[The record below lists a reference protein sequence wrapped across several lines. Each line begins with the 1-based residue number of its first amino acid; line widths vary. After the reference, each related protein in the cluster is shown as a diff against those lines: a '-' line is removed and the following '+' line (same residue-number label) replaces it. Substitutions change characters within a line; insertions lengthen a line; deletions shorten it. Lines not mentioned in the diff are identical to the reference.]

1 MAFYKIRKKKVNGLY
16 YPEAVV
22 MGKQVSTMEVAAML
36 SDRSTVTRADTLA
49 VLSDLGTVLSNY
61 MAQGRSV
68 KLDGIGSFRYTI
80 CAKKQGVESEEKVS
94 ANQIKNVRVRFT
106 PETTRNSDNS
116 VATRSMQA
124 FSIDWIKWTPKEEEK
139 KGSTDDGEEENDN
152 GDSGSGGTS
161 GGGTGNNPL

>member
-1 MAFYKIRKKKVNGLY
+1 MAFFKIRKKKVNGLY

-94 ANQIKNVRVRFT
+94 TNQIKNVRVRFT

-124 FSIDWIKWTPKEEEK
+124 FSIDWIKWNPKEEEK
-139 KGSTDDGEEENDN
+139 KGLNEQNDI
-152 GDSGSGGTS
+152 SYAIMTRYEIKRRMIIIF
-161 GGGTGNNPL
+161 

>member
-1 MAFYKIRKKKVNGLY
+1 MAFYKIRKKKVNGLF

-22 MGKQVSTMEVAAML
+22 MGKQVSTMEIATML

-49 VLSDLGTVLSNY
+49 VLSDLGSVLSTF

-94 ANQIKNVRVRFT
+94 TNQIKNVRVRFI

-116 VATRSMQA
+116 VATRSMQT
-124 FSIDWIKWTPKEEEK
+124 FNIDWVKWDPKEEEK
-139 KGSTDDGEEENDN
+139 KDSTDEGENN
-152 GDSGSGGTS
+152 GGSGGTS

>member
-1 MAFYKIRKKKVNGLY
+1 MAFYKIRKKKVNGLF

-22 MGKQVSTMEVAAML
+22 MGKQVSTMEIATML

-49 VLSDLGTVLSNY
+49 VLSDLGSVLSTF

-94 ANQIKNVRVRFT
+94 TNQIKNVRVRFI

-116 VATRSMQA
+116 VATRSMQT
-124 FSIDWIKWTPKEEEK
+124 FSIDWIKWNPKEEEK
-139 KGSTDDGEEENDN
+139 KDSTDEGENN
-152 GDSGSGGTS
+152 GDSGGTS

>member
-94 ANQIKNVRVRFT
+94 TNQIKNVRVRFT

-124 FSIDWIKWTPKEEEK
+124 FSIDWIKWNPKEEEK

-152 GDSGSGGTS
+152 GDSGGSGTS

>member
-1 MAFYKIRKKKVNGLY
+1 MAFYKIRKKKVNGLF

-49 VLSDLGTVLSNY
+49 VLSDLGSVLSNY

-94 ANQIKNVRVRFT
+94 TNQIKNVRVRFT

-116 VATRSMQA
+116 VATRSMQT
-124 FSIDWIKWTPKEEEK
+124 FSIDWVKWNPKEEEK
-139 KGSTDDGEEENDN
+139 KPTTDEGEDN

>member
-1 MAFYKIRKKKVNGLY
+1 MAFYKIRKKKVNGLF

-22 MGKQVSTMEVAAML
+22 MGKQVSTMEIATML

-49 VLSDLGTVLSNY
+49 VLSDLGSVLSTF

-94 ANQIKNVRVRFT
+94 TNQIKNVRVRFI

-116 VATRSMQA
+116 VATRSMQT
-124 FSIDWIKWTPKEEEK
+124 FNIDWVKWNPKEEEK
-139 KGSTDDGEEENDN
+139 KDSTDEGENN
-152 GDSGSGGTS
+152 GGSGGTS

>member
-1 MAFYKIRKKKVNGLY
+1 MAFYKIRKKKVNGLF

-49 VLSDLGTVLSNY
+49 VLSDLGSVLSNF

-94 ANQIKNVRVRFT
+94 TNQIKNVRVRFT

-116 VATRSMQA
+116 VATRSMQT
-124 FSIDWIKWTPKEEEK
+124 FSIDWVKWDPKEDEKEKDDSTNEPELEEP
-139 KGSTDDGEEENDN
+139 DN
-152 GDSGSGGTS
+152 GGGSATGG
-161 GGGTGNNPL
+161 NPL